1 MCTVFDKLSLAMSL
15 HISLSVLWTVS
26 LLRPLIVPWG
36 HGLHG
41 RILNWELFRFSHTS
55 PMLWPML
62 KCALLSSYFSFQT
75 ISHSSVK
82 QSNTLYLIT
91 VIYIYINIIAPLHGF
106 VLACGV
112 KVLARFC
119 TIRSCAIH
127 FAYRQQEV
135 LAHTNPTS
143 NMLSLPKLEA
153 SLWSCLY
160 GLEWK

>member
-1 MCTVFDKLSLAMSL
+1 
-15 HISLSVLWTVS
+15 
-26 LLRPLIVPWG
+26 
-36 HGLHG
+36 
-41 RILNWELFRFSHTS
+41 
-55 PMLWPML
+55 ML

-119 TIRSCAIH
+119 TIGSCATLCLQAAGGIGT
-127 FAYRQQEV
+127 YK
-135 LAHTNPTS
+135 S
-143 NMLSLPKLEA
+143 NLQHAFFTEIGSQSLGLPLWLGMEIGTVMQLSQN
-153 SLWSCLY
+153 
-160 GLEWK
+160 